1 MELTLAIFLTR
12 AVVSASGASA
22 EQREG
27 SLRSKRLAKAV
38 GSKCFRTRICPDT
51 TEVSAKYEAERES
64 SPGRYARAPV
74 DSRAAPAEAL
84 GDAPAARW
92 RYPKLMRSNLGSCMR
107 DSILLNRRPACDH
120 TRTLQRTADEQ
131 LQRQLGASRGCQH
144 HDLHGCHRGLL
155 LSLAEHHDARLN
167 SVIYSLGVINTKAG
181 AKRLARRSVQRV
193 ERESQQALALFAA
206 PSRPQMDESGIVETN
221 GGVTVRLRVDLCTV
235 HDECKRR
242 RGPCKSEPFAPLLTA
257 VVD

>member
-12 AVVSASGASA
+12 AVVSTSGASA

-120 TRTLQRTADEQ
+120 TRTLQRTTDEQ
-131 LQRQLGASRGCQH
+131 LQRQLGAGRGCQH
-144 HDLHGCHRGLL
+144 HDLHGCHRGPL

-167 SVIYSLGVINTKAG
+167 SVINSLGVINTKAG

-193 ERESQQALALFAA
+193 EREKASKRWHSSRRLPGPRWTRVALWRRMEVSLFACA
-206 PSRPQMDESGIVETN
+206 WICVRYTMNANDVVVHARASPS
-221 GGVTVRLRVDLCTV
+221 LHC
-235 HDECKRR
+235 
-242 RGPCKSEPFAPLLTA
+242 
-257 VVD
+257 